1 MVGVMNMSML
11 CSGKMSKLMRMK
23 SKMLMI
29 WFLDFVI
36 NTGTKFHEEHEFA
49 AVADAAAA
57 T

>member
-1 MVGVMNMSML
+1 MVEVMNMSML

-49 AVADAAAA
+49 AVAAAAAA